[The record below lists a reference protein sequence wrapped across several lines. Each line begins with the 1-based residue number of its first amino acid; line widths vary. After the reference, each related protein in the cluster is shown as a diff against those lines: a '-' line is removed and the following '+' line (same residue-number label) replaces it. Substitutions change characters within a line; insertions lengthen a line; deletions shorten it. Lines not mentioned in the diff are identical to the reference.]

1 MHGPQHPSSNRS
13 DYGSHGQGSSPP
25 PVRPRSRPPLSEAA
39 IAAIAEQIAQAMPL
53 PAPEDQ
59 TTWILARA
67 AELPADDEARVIRVL
82 TDPSRAP
89 QSGPRP

>member
-1 MHGPQHPSSNRS
+1 
-13 DYGSHGQGSSPP
+13 
-25 PVRPRSRPPLSEAA
+25 
-39 IAAIAEQIAQAMPL
+39 MPL